1 MTTPTVEEIEKVSK
15 LIEGARIALVTS
27 VGEEG
32 QLVSRPL
39 AMQDR
44 EFDGTLWF
52 FTQDP
57 SPKTQQVKENDQV
70 NVALQVDKGWVS
82 IAGTATV
89 SHDRAMIDELWNRHA
104 EAWFENGK
112 DDPSVALLKVKAD
125 TAEYWTIESNKVVS
139 AVKYAKAIVT
149 GDQPDIGDNATIK
162 L

>member
-15 LIEGARIALVTS
+15 LIESARIALVTS
-27 VGEEG
+27 VSEEG

-57 SPKTQQVKENDQV
+57 SPKTEQVAATDQV
-70 NVALQVDKGWVS
+70 NVGLQVDNGWVS

-89 SHDRAMIDELWNRHA
+89 SKDRAMIDQLWNRHA

-112 DDPSVALLKVKAD
+112 EDPTVALLKVKAD
-125 TAEYWTIESNKVVS
+125 SAEYWTIESNKVVS

-149 GDQPDIGDNATIK
+149 GDQPNIGDNATIK